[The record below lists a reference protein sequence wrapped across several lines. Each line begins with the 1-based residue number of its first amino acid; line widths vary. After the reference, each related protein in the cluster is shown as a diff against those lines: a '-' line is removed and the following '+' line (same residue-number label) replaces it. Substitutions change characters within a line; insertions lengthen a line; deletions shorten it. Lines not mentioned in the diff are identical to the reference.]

1 MQQFT
6 GTSENVS
13 RRRLDAAAPRPAFTL
28 IELLMV
34 ISIIGLLVA
43 LLLPALAGARDA
55 AKATRCL
62 SNIRQVAQAT
72 ASFSADHKGELP
84 ENRRDV
90 SDAGGPK
97 HVTWRYTLVEGGY
110 LPRGEVWACPLP
122 APAGATGEEGEFDF
136 GSGSVCVG
144 DVPSNYAVNGH
155 ILWRGELSD
164 DESERRVFTVP
175 RASHTILFSETQTH
189 YPDIRVVEL
198 ILGTQLPDDVGG
210 WFGYWHDLQGTYAFA
225 DGHAE
230 LSSLLDTGNPDC
242 RWHNG
247 RDNDLDPF
255 EGQEAGTD
263 KPHAHPE
270 WKFIVDEI
278 YR

>member
-1 MQQFT
+1 MYTTHSPKRFDQ
-6 GTSENVS
+6 
-13 RRRLDAAAPRPAFTL
+13 RRRGVHQPRAFTL
-28 IELLMV
+28 IELLLV
-34 ISIIGLLVA
+34 ISIIALLIA
-43 LLLPALAGARDA
+43 LLLPALAAARET

-72 ASFSADHKGELP
+72 ASFTADHKGELP
-84 ENRRDV
+84 ENRRDMT
-90 SDAGGPK
+90 DASGGPAQ
-97 HVTWRYTLVEGGY
+97 HVTWRYTLADGDY
-110 LPRGEVWACPLP
+110 LPRGEVWACPAP
-122 APAGATGEEGEFDF
+122 APAGANSEDGQFDF
-136 GSGSVCVG
+136 GSGSVCIG
-144 DVPSNYAVNGH
+144 DVASNYAVNGH
-155 ILWRGELSD
+155 VLWRSELKD
-164 DESERRVFTVP
+164 DESERRVFTMP
-175 RASHTILFSETQTH
+175 RASHTILFSETQTNF
-189 YPDIRVVEL
+189 PDIRVVDL
-198 ILGTQLPDDVGG
+198 ILGTELPEGVGG
-210 WFGYWHDLQGTYAFA
+210 WYGYWHNLQGTYAFA

-230 LSSLLDTGNPDC
+230 LSNLLDTGNPDC